1 MFVKNDDSFICK
13 HCGSQVE
20 KLGYTSRDHCNKCLY
35 SLHVDIEPGD
45 RLNECRGLLRPVNVL
60 NTGKKQMQI
69 EYVCTKC
76 KAKVRN
82 IVASDDN
89 EEEILN
95 VIKEY
100 AKNGGI

>member
-76 KAKVRN
+76 RTRVRN
-82 IVASDDN
+82 IVAADDN

>member
-1 MFVKNDDSFICK
+1 MFLKNDQSFICK

-45 RLNECRGLLRPVNVL
+45 RQNECKGLLKPINVL
-60 NTGKKQMQI
+60 NTGKKMQI

-76 KAKVRN
+76 VKNVKN
-82 IVASDDN
+82 IVAKDDD
-89 EEEILN
+89 EKVILN
-95 VIKEY
+95 IVKEY
-100 AKNGGI
+100 AKTGGK

>member
-35 SLHVDIEPGD
+35 SFNVDIEPGD
-45 RLNECRGLLRPVNVL
+45 RLNECRGLLRPVTVL

-76 KAKVRN
+76 KARVRN